1 MEESIKR
8 FTFIRAN
15 NYAYWRTQLPGVDLP
30 WAVFGEHFTTDGIL
44 EDQIKVG
51 DRIRV
56 GSAEFMVTQ
65 PRMPCYKLGI
75 RFNRRDMVNR
85 FLESKRTGFYVA
97 VVREGEVEEGDAI
110 EFTDRQES
118 GVTITD
124 IVPARRGHDHNRSIP
139 SKGAARE
146 KGAPHPNLVP
156 AEERSSLRNPPRPA
170 VHVSYLPVGRD
181 NCGPGPACNTR
192 VGTRDRAQLPLLGI
206 VCR

>member
-1 MEESIKR
+1 MNNPISQSMEKSIRR

-97 VVREGEVEEGDAI
+97 VARG
-110 EFTDRQES
+110 RS
-118 GVTITD
+118 G
-124 IVPARRGHDHNRSIP
+124 G
-139 SKGAARE
+139 
-146 KGAPHPNLVP
+146 
-156 AEERSSLRNPPRPA
+156 
-170 VHVSYLPVGRD
+170 GRCD
-181 NCGPGPACNTR
+181 
-192 VGTRDRAQLPLLGI
+192 
-206 VCR
+206 